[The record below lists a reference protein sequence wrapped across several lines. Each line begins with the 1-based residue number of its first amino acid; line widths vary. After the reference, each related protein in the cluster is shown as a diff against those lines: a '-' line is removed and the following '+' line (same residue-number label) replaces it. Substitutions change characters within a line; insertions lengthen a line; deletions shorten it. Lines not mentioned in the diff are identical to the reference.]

1 MTLKSSF
8 VALALLACV
17 PAYGAADTRIRMQA
31 YDPNQIVR
39 ILGKAGI
46 QSTIE
51 FAEDER
57 IENVAVG
64 DSAAWQITPN
74 HRASLLFVKPLS
86 AHSRTNM
93 TVVTDRRTYMFDLV
107 AGDKWT
113 TPLYALKFSYPND
126 TAAEPVKAVQ
136 QAAASTVTPPPAVQA
151 TMTADK
157 LHFDWNTKGSSKLL
171 PARVFD
177 DGSALY
183 LSWNHDT
190 PLPAILT
197 QSEDRKEGPLNYRM
211 TDDYIVISPIP
222 QNVVLR
228 YGNKT
233 AALWPSRRIAP
244 AQPNAIAGRT
254 ATNPASRPPQ
264 AAPVQQAQAL
274 PAANQ
279 TAPAEKPAVATSSAV
294 RVADL
299 TALYSDK
306 LTDTAHDQ

>member
-1 MTLKSSF
+1 MNVRSSF
-8 VALALLACV
+8 VALALLACA
-17 PAYGAADTRIRMQA
+17 PAYGAADTRIRVQA

-39 ILGKAGI
+39 IIGKAGI

-51 FAEDER
+51 FGDDER

-74 HRASLLFVKPLS
+74 HRASLLFVKPLT

-107 AGDKWT
+107 AGDKSSA
-113 TPLYALKFSYPND
+113 PLYAMKFSYPN
-126 TAAEPVKAVQ
+126 EKPVEVAKATTQV
-136 QAAASTVTPPPAVQA
+136 AVVTPPAPTPAMVA
-151 TMTADK
+151 AK
-157 LHFDWNTKGSSKLL
+157 LHFDWNTKGNGKLL
-171 PARVFD
+171 PTRVFD
-177 DGSALY
+177 DGSALF
-183 LSWNHDT
+183 LAWSHDT

-197 QSEDRKEGPLNYRM
+197 MSEDRKEGPLNYRM
-211 TDDYIVISPIP
+211 DGDYIVIAPIP

-244 AQPNAIAGRT
+244 AQSSAVA
-254 ATNPASRPPQ
+254 ATSVAPPQ
-264 AAPVQQAQAL
+264 ASPVQQA
-274 PAANQ
+274 PAPVA
-279 TAPAEKPAVATSSAV
+279 APPPSAV
-294 RVADL
+294 RVANL

>member
-1 MTLKSSF
+1 MIVRSSF
-8 VALALLACV
+8 VALALLACA
-17 PAYGAADTRIRMQA
+17 PAYGAADTRIRTEA
-31 YDPNQIVR
+31 YSPNQIVR

-51 FAEDER
+51 FADDER

-74 HRASLLFVKPLS
+74 HRASLLFVKPLTPR
-86 AHSRTNM
+86 SRTNM
-93 TVVTDRRTYMFDLV
+93 TVVTDHRTYMFDLV

-113 TPLYALKFSYPND
+113 TPLYALKFSYPNEKSAD
-126 TAAEPVKAVQ
+126 LAKPVE
-136 QAAASTVTPPPAVQA
+136 QAAVVAAPPVSPTVTAE
-151 TMTADK
+151 K
-157 LHFDWNTKGSSKLL
+157 LHFDWNTKGNGKLL

-183 LSWNHDT
+183 LSWNHDA

-197 QSEDRKEGPLNYRM
+197 MSEDRKEGPLNYRM
-211 TDDYIVISPIP
+211 DGDYIVIDPIP

-228 YGNKT
+228 YGSRT
-233 AALWPSRRIAP
+233 AALWPSHRIP
-244 AQPNAIAGRT
+244 SPQPNAIAGRM
-254 ATNPASRPPQ
+254 AGNPAPPPKHVMSQPPSSIPATSQ
-264 AAPVQQAQAL
+264 AASAPR
-274 PAANQ
+274 ANS
-279 TAPAEKPAVATSSAV
+279 KPAL

>member
-1 MTLKSSF
+1 MNVRSSF
-8 VALALLACV
+8 VALALLACA
-17 PAYGAADTRIRMQA
+17 PAYGAADTRIRVQA

-39 ILGKAGI
+39 IIGKAGI

-51 FAEDER
+51 FGDDER

-74 HRASLLFVKPLS
+74 HRASLLFVKPLT

-107 AGDKWT
+107 AGDKSSA
-113 TPLYALKFSYPND
+113 PLYAMKFSYPN
-126 TAAEPVKAVQ
+126 EKPVEVAKATTQV
-136 QAAASTVTPPPAVQA
+136 AVATPPAPTPAMVA
-151 TMTADK
+151 AK
-157 LHFDWNTKGSSKLL
+157 LHFDWNTKGNGKLL
-171 PARVFD
+171 PTRVFD
-177 DGSALY
+177 DGSALF
-183 LSWNHDT
+183 LAWSHDT

-197 QSEDRKEGPLNYRM
+197 MSEDRKEGPLNYRM
-211 TDDYIVISPIP
+211 DGDYIVIAPIP

-244 AQPNAIAGRT
+244 AQSSAVA
-254 ATNPASRPPQ
+254 ATSVAPPQ
-264 AAPVQQAQAL
+264 ASPVQQA
-274 PAANQ
+274 PAPVA
-279 TAPAEKPAVATSSAV
+279 APPPSAV
-294 RVADL
+294 RVANL

>member
-1 MTLKSSF
+1 
-8 VALALLACV
+8 LALLACA
-17 PAYGAADTRIRMQA
+17 PAYGAADTRIRVQA

-39 ILGKAGI
+39 IIGKAGI

-51 FAEDER
+51 FGDDER

-74 HRASLLFVKPLS
+74 HRASLLFVKPLT

-107 AGDKWT
+107 AGDKSSA
-113 TPLYALKFSYPND
+113 PLYAMKFSYPN
-126 TAAEPVKAVQ
+126 EKPVEVAKATTQV
-136 QAAASTVTPPPAVQA
+136 AVVTPAPTPAMVA
-151 TMTADK
+151 AK
-157 LHFDWNTKGSSKLL
+157 LHFDWNTKGNGKLL
-171 PARVFD
+171 PTRVFD
-177 DGSALY
+177 DGSALF
-183 LSWNHDT
+183 LAWSHDT

-197 QSEDRKEGPLNYRM
+197 MSEDRKEGPLNYRM
-211 TDDYIVISPIP
+211 DGDYIVIAPIP

-244 AQPNAIAGRT
+244 AQSSAVA
-254 ATNPASRPPQ
+254 ATSVAPPQ
-264 AAPVQQAQAL
+264 ASPVQQA
-274 PAANQ
+274 PAPVA
-279 TAPAEKPAVATSSAV
+279 APPPSAV
-294 RVADL
+294 RVANL

>member
-1 MTLKSSF
+1 MIVRSSF
-8 VALALLACV
+8 VALALLACA
-17 PAYGAADTRIRMQA
+17 PAYGAADTRIRTEA
-31 YDPNQIVR
+31 YSPNQIVR

-51 FAEDER
+51 FADDER

-64 DSAAWQITPN
+64 DSSAWQITPN
-74 HRASLLFVKPLS
+74 HRASLLFVKPLTPR
-86 AHSRTNM
+86 SRTNM

-113 TPLYALKFSYPND
+113 TPLYALKFSYPNEKGAD
-126 TAAEPVKAVQ
+126 LAKPVQ
-136 QAAASTVTPPPAVQA
+136 QAAAAAQQPVASA
-151 TMTADK
+151 TMTAEK
-157 LHFDWNTKGSSKLL
+157 LHFDWNTKGSGKLL

-183 LSWNHDT
+183 LSWSHDA

-197 QSEDRKEGPLNYRM
+197 MSEDRKEGPLNYRM
-211 TDDYIVISPIP
+211 DRDYIVIAPIP

-228 YGNKT
+228 YGSKT
-233 AALWPSRRIAP
+233 AALWPSHRIPAPQSNAFAGRMAANPAP
-244 AQPNAIAGRT
+244 AQPPVSQAPVSMPPAG
-254 ATNPASRPPQ
+254 Q
-264 AAPVQQAQAL
+264 AASVSSPK
-274 PAANQ
+274 P
-279 TAPAEKPAVATSSAV
+279 KPAL

-299 TALYSDK
+299 TTLYSDK

>member
-1 MTLKSSF
+1 MNVRSSF
-8 VALALLACV
+8 LALALLACA
-17 PAYGAADTRIRMQA
+17 PAYGAADTRIRVQA

-39 ILGKAGI
+39 IIGKAGI

-51 FAEDER
+51 FGDDER

-74 HRASLLFVKPLS
+74 HRASLLFVKPLT

-107 AGDKWT
+107 AGDKSSA
-113 TPLYALKFSYPND
+113 PLYAMKFSYPN
-126 TAAEPVKAVQ
+126 EKPVEVAKATTQV
-136 QAAASTVTPPPAVQA
+136 AVVTPPAPTPAMVA
-151 TMTADK
+151 AK
-157 LHFDWNTKGSSKLL
+157 LHFDWNTKGNGKLL
-171 PARVFD
+171 PTRVFD
-177 DGSALY
+177 DGSALF
-183 LSWNHDT
+183 LAWSHDT

-197 QSEDRKEGPLNYRM
+197 MSEDRKEGPLNYRM
-211 TDDYIVISPIP
+211 DGDYIVIAPIP

-244 AQPNAIAGRT
+244 AQSSAVA
-254 ATNPASRPPQ
+254 ATSVAPPQ
-264 AAPVQQAQAL
+264 ASPVQQA
-274 PAANQ
+274 PAPVA
-279 TAPAEKPAVATSSAV
+279 APPPSAV
-294 RVADL
+294 RVANL